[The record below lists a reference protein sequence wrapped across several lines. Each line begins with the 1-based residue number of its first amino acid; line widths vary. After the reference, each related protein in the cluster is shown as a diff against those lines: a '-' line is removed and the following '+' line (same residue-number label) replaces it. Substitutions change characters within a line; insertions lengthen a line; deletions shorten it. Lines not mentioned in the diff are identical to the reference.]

1 MGKINKRLKYYMR
14 NYKLIT
20 CLGLLML
27 VCMFTGIQIH
37 AEDTVETAV
46 ENTGF
51 QGKLMVAIV
60 DTEARDMPK
69 VEGAVTVEI
78 PKGTPLLTVGE
89 ENNWYEFYYQGKVAY
104 VAKGDVEDANIDMA
118 ALDDEMKKNIEEDS
132 AYIESLEMQRKALRQ
147 RNIWRIVITILIVLI
162 FVVGVVSALSKNR
175 NKNKFKRPC
184 YNGAVIWI

>member
-132 AYIESLEMQRKALRQ
+132 AYIESLEMQRKALSQ

-175 NKNKFKRPC
+175 NKKQ
-184 YNGAVIWI
+184 V

>member
-89 ENNWYEFYYQGKVAY
+89 ENNWYEF
-104 VAKGDVEDANIDMA
+104 
-118 ALDDEMKKNIEEDS
+118 
-132 AYIESLEMQRKALRQ
+132 
-147 RNIWRIVITILIVLI
+147 
-162 FVVGVVSALSKNR
+162 
-175 NKNKFKRPC
+175 
-184 YNGAVIWI
+184 

>member
-1 MGKINKRLKYYMR
+1 MNLDIGLQLPIFSGMTGAVSYTHLDVYKRQ
-14 NYKLIT
+14 
-20 CLGLLML
+20 

-118 ALDDEMKKNIEEDS
+118 ALDDEMKKNIEEDL
-132 AYIESLEMQRKALRQ
+132 SL
-147 RNIWRIVITILIVLI
+147 IHI
-162 FVVGVVSALSKNR
+162 
-175 NKNKFKRPC
+175 
-184 YNGAVIWI
+184 